1 MLDNANAE
9 NKTPEKIEG
18 VSGTSLG
25 QNIAKYDKKTDAG
38 NLERI
43 VLLHSSLIGL
53 ATYEEF
59 SEFRGEFKSGYVKA
73 KKCDVDSASKAFRR
87 WFKRMNDYTDQNGK
101 NPYSY
106 ETPEREI
113 LASSTVRQHKRK
125 DKKANL
131 TPEEKAQQKIDQ
143 AQTENLK
150 KARTIR
156 DRVNSGIQD
165 YITRKKDKSLL
176 TDLTKL
182 DKILKL
188 VSSLK

>member
-1 MLDNANAE
+1 MSGTANVE
-9 NKTPEKIEG
+9 NKTPEKIDG

-25 QNIAKYDKKTDAG
+25 QNIAKYDKKTDVG

-53 ATYEEF
+53 VTYDEF
-59 SEFRGEFKSGYVKA
+59 SEFRGEFKAAYVKTI
-73 KKCDVDSASKAFRR
+73 KVDVDSATRAFKR

-101 NPYSY
+101 NLYSY
-106 ETPEREI
+106 EIPEREI
-113 LASSTVRQHKRK
+113 LATSTIRQEKRK

-131 TPEEKAQQKIDQ
+131 TPEEKAQQQIDQ

-150 KARTIR
+150 KARTLR

-165 YITRKKDKSLL
+165 YITLKKDNNLL